1 MCAQVWRYR
10 SGLGRWVPAAKLG
23 PQERVTCVHW
33 ACTMG
38 RSVELV
44 AVGASSHVTVFSL
57 QGAADAPQVR
67 PMTARPEG
75 QPWQVPLAWSTA
87 LRSSAVPVRESERV
101 KPKRMV
107 LLFTRSCFVAHCLIH
122 ARQLVKQVAALPG
135 VLCEAPIT

>member
-1 MCAQVWRYR
+1 MCAQVWKYR

-57 QGAADAPQVR
+57 QGAADAPQVH
-67 PMTARPEG
+67 PMTARSEG

-87 LRSSAVPVRESERV
+87 LCSSAVPVRESERV
-101 KPKRMV
+101 KCTV
-107 LLFTRSCFVAHCLIH
+107 LLFTTTCFVAHCLIH
-122 ARQLVKQVAALPG
+122 ARQLVKQVAAQPG
-135 VLCEAPIT
+135 VLCEAPIA